1 MIHDSTW
8 HTLKTTDEVGCLNTF
23 MNSLNDFCA
32 KSNWRVSWLKS
43 HRTRKLTHKSKSSA
57 THLTPS
63 QSVIVI
69 EVTQRTT
76 TTRLTSWLGKHK
88 NLGSM
93 LWVSECG
100 PSRTL
105 RITFALQ
112 LKLKTHNS
120 EQLHCYNNTLE
131 TNECDPRKYLWV
143 TLASHQI
150 KNSL

>member
-1 MIHDSTW
+1 MTYIYN
-8 HTLKTTDEVGCLNTF
+8 TLKTTDEVG
-23 MNSLNDFCA
+23 CA

-43 HRTRKLTHKSKSSA
+43 HRTRKLTHNSKSSA
-57 THLTPS
+57 THLAPS

-76 TTRLTSWLGKHK
+76 TTRLTSWLGKPK

-105 RITFALQ
+105 RITFALHSYTATIIP
-112 LKLKTHNS
+112 LKRTNVILVNTSGSHSLHTKLKTHYS
-120 EQLHCYNNTLE
+120 GLGTATIIHY
-131 TNECDPRKYLWV
+131 
-143 TLASHQI
+143 
-150 KNSL
+150 